1 MVSRKAVEVVG
12 IGYRCVNFFKD
23 YLCRYILWGLGI
35 GDWGLG
41 IGDRKEGEANGLGI
55 NDGVFGLRFINYL
68 ILDFVKRFEFFL

>member
-12 IGYRCVNFFKD
+12 IGYKNVIFFKG
-23 YLCRYILWGLGI
+23 YLCRYLLW
-35 GDWGLG
+35 DWGL
-41 IGDRKEGEANGLGI
+41 DFRNVEEGEANGLGI

>member
-23 YLCRYILWGLGI
+23 YLCRYIL
-35 GDWGLG
+35 WGLG

>member
-1 MVSRKAVEVVG
+1 
-12 IGYRCVNFFKD
+12 
-23 YLCRYILWGLGI
+23 
-35 GDWGLG
+35 LG